1 MKPIRTCRPASR
13 NTLPHAPRVGEPDVG
28 PFDLHPT
35 PARAPCLAQRHRP
48 RPLPSLFWSSGRSY
62 SSLASL
68 PLSLSPPQSRKQAQR
83 NATPRCGNTRS
94 RCAPLSLT
102 SPSTVASLPI
112 HCSRIHDQLMMAAEP

>member
-48 RPLPSLFWSSGRSY
+48 RPLPSLFWSVVLVLG
-62 SSLASL
+62 L
-68 PLSLSPPQSRKQAQR
+68 PPSQSLSSANKLNETQR
-83 NATPRCGNTRS
+83 LAAEILGVGVLRS
-94 RCAPLSLT
+94 RSRVLAQSL
-102 SPSTVASLPI
+102 
-112 HCSRIHDQLMMAAEP
+112 HCQSIALVYTTN